1 MNESLRGPLIANQ
14 AGTPPAP
21 KGSRPSLRLSA
32 IAGIALL
39 SAAVG
44 AGTGAGVASL
54 VDNGGSTGATAISA
68 SAPAS
73 NGTTISPSGASTI
86 ADLYT
91 QLRPSVVQLE
101 VSSSS
106 GAGTG
111 SGVILDTEG
120 HIVTNYHVVQDMSE
134 IDVKLSDGTIVTA
147 NVVGTD
153 PGDDLAVI
161 QIDPSGLK
169 LTPATLADTSQLRIG
184 DSVIAIGNPLD
195 LEATLTEGV
204 VSGLGRVLSDGNGR
218 PLRELVQTD
227 TAINPGNSGG
237 GLFNLSGQLVGI
249 TNALENPTGQDSFSG
264 IGYAIP
270 SSTLQQYL
278 NDMLAGKTVSHA
290 RLGVSLGDLTPQI
303 AQQMGLSIQSGVMIG
318 SVQRGSGAANAG
330 LQGAVGNQP
339 GDVIVAIDGNAVK
352 TFDDLAGYLDTKNPG
367 DKVTLQVVRDGQQMD
382 VNVTLDAWTQ

>member
-21 KGSRPSLRLSA
+21 NGSRPSLRLSA

-270 SSTLQQYL
+270 ASTLQQYL

-352 TFDDLAGYLDTKNPG
+352 
-367 DKVTLQVVRDGQQMD
+367 LQVVRDGHQMD